1 MSRSPADTPWR
12 PDRIVVGRVG
22 RPHGLDGSVH
32 LDGHGGAVPL
42 DAGTELEVSGRRA
55 VVVSRKGTAERPIV
69 RLDLASDREGAEA
82 LRGCEVTVS
91 AGTLPATERDEYFHV
106 DLIGCTVRAGAR
118 ELGTVSDVLAYP
130 SNDVLEV
137 RAGKGSEPVFV
148 PFVDDVVTL
157 VDVAGRVVGVRE
169 DFL

>member
-55 VVVSRKGTAERPIV
+55 VVVSRK
-69 RLDLASDREGAEA
+69 ASDREGAEA

-91 AGTLPATERDEYFHV
+91 AGTLPATEGDEYFHV
-106 DLIGCTVRAGAR
+106 DLIGCTVRAGDR

-137 RAGKGSEPVFV
+137 RAGEGSEPVFV

-157 VDVAGRVVGVRE
+157 VDVAGRIVGVRE

>member
-1 MSRSPADTPWR
+1 M
-12 PDRIVVGRVG
+12 
-22 RPHGLDGSVH
+22 H

-42 DAGTELEVSGRRA
+42 DAGTDLEVGGRRA

-82 LRGCEVTVS
+82 LRGSEVTVA
-91 AGTLPATERDEYFHV
+91 AGTLPATEGDEYFHV

>member
-1 MSRSPADTPWR
+1 M
-12 PDRIVVGRVG
+12 
-22 RPHGLDGSVH
+22 H

-42 DAGTELEVSGRRA
+42 DAGTDLEVGGRRA

-106 DLIGCTVRAGAR
+106 DLIGCTVRAGDR

>member
-1 MSRSPADTPWR
+1 M
-12 PDRIVVGRVG
+12 
-22 RPHGLDGSVH
+22 H

-106 DLIGCTVRAGAR
+106 DLIGCTVRAGDR
-118 ELGTVSDVLAYP
+118 ELGIVSDVLAYP

>member
-1 MSRSPADTPWR
+1 M
-12 PDRIVVGRVG
+12 
-22 RPHGLDGSVH
+22 H

-91 AGTLPATERDEYFHV
+91 AETLPATPGDEYFHV

-137 RAGKGSEPVFV
+137 RAGEGSEPVFV